1 MNGDAMFDLPF
12 FDDSHR
18 ALAAR
23 LLEFVSKEIAPR
35 AAEEEAGDVHQKT
48 LEFVRVLGQGGVL
61 RSLAPQVY
69 GGDRPTVQ
77 ARDLCLTRDLLAYHS
92 GLADVAFAMQGLGS
106 YPITLAGREEIKK
119 KFLPRVIDG
128 EAAATFALTEPE
140 AGSDVSAIR
149 SVARR
154 EGNGY
159 RVSGTKRFISNSPV
173 ADVLSLFVKTDPQAG
188 TRGLSA
194 FVLEKGAA
202 GLSIRPMDL
211 MAPHSIGEMFLTD
224 VPVPETHRLGEEGEG
239 FRVAMDTLALFR
251 TTVGAAA
258 VGMARRALDEALSYA
273 KGRVQFGRPI
283 AEFQGLQFYLADMAT
298 ELDAARLLVYRAA
311 WKIDQG
317 QSAAQ
322 ESSMAKLHAT
332 EVAQRV
338 IDKAL
343 QIHGGMGVV
352 KGVMVE
358 RLYREIRALRIY
370 EGSSE
375 IQRLILARGLLKGS
389 SS

>member
-1 MNGDAMFDLPF
+1 MNGDPVFQLPF

-23 LLEFVSKEIAPR
+23 LQEFVSKEIAPR
-35 AAEEEAGDVHQKT
+35 AGDEEAGDVHPKT
-48 LEFVRVLGQGGVL
+48 VEFVRLLGRGGVL
-61 RSLAPQVY
+61 RVLAPQAY
-69 GGDRPTVQ
+69 GGDRPSVQ
-77 ARDLCLTRDLLAYHS
+77 ATDLCLIRDLLAYHS

-106 YPITLAGREEIKK
+106 YPITLAGSEAIKK
-119 KFLPRVIDG
+119 KFLPRVIGG

-149 SVARR
+149 SVAKRD
-154 EGNGY
+154 GDGY
-159 RVSGTKRFISNSPV
+159 RVSGTKRFISNAPV
-173 ADVLSLFVKTDPQAG
+173 ADVLCLFAKTDPAAG
-188 TRGLSA
+188 AKGLSA
-194 FVLEKGAA
+194 FVLEKGAP
-202 GLSIRPMDL
+202 GLSVRPMDL
-211 MAPHSIGEMFLTD
+211 IAPHSIGEMSLTD
-224 VPVPETHRLGEEGEG
+224 VLIPEAHRLGKEGEG

-258 VGMARRALDEALSYA
+258 MGMARRALDEALSYA
-273 KGRVQFGRPI
+273 KSRVQFGRPI
-283 AEFQGLQFYLADMAT
+283 AEFQGLQFYLADMAV

-317 QSAAQ
+317 QAAGQ
-322 ESSMAKLHAT
+322 ESSMAKLYAT
-332 EVAQRV
+332 ESAQRI

-389 SS
+389 

>member
-1 MNGDAMFDLPF
+1 MSTAAFFDLPF

-23 LLEFVSKEIAPR
+23 LQEFVAREIAPR
-35 AAEEEAGDVHQKT
+35 AADEEAGDVNQKT
-48 LEFVRVLGQGGVL
+48 VEFVRLLARGGVL
-61 RSLAPQVY
+61 GMLAPRAY

-77 ARDLCLTRDLLAYHS
+77 ATDLCVARDLLAYHS
-92 GLADVAFAMQGLGS
+92 GLADVAFAMQGFGS
-106 YPITLAGREEIKK
+106 YPITLAGGEEIKK
-119 KFLPRVIDG
+119 KFLPRVIAG

-149 SVARR
+149 TVARLD
-154 EGNGY
+154 GDGY
-159 RVSGTKRFISNSPV
+159 HVSGIKRFISNSPV
-173 ADVLSLFVKTDPQAG
+173 ADVLILFAATDPTAAAK
-188 TRGLSA
+188 GLSA
-194 FVLEKGAA
+194 LVLEKGMK
-202 GLSIRPMDL
+202 GLSVRPMEL
-211 MAPHSIGEMFLTD
+211 IAPHSIGELILED
-224 VPVPETHRLGEEGEG
+224 VRVPESNRLGKEGDG

-251 TTVGAAA
+251 ATVGAAA
-258 VGMARRALDEALSYA
+258 VGMARRALDEALTYA
-273 KGRVQFGRPI
+273 KSRVQFGRPI

-311 WKIDQG
+311 WKFDRG
-317 QSAAQ
+317 EAAGQ

-332 EVAQRV
+332 EVAQKV

-389 SS
+389 

>member
-1 MNGDAMFDLPF
+1 MSINALFDLPF

-18 ALAAR
+18 ALSAR
-23 LLEFVSKEIAPR
+23 FGEFIAREIAPR
-35 AAEEEAGDVHQKT
+35 AVDEESGDVHQKT
-48 LEFVRVLGQGGVL
+48 LLFVRILGQGGVL
-61 RSLAPQVY
+61 RVLAPQTY

-77 ARDLCLTRDLLAYHS
+77 ARDLCLARDLLAYHS

-119 KFLPRVIDG
+119 KFLPRVLAG

-173 ADVLSLFVKTDPQAG
+173 ADLLSLFAKTDPDAG
-188 TRGLSA
+188 TKGLSA
-194 FVLEKGAA
+194 FVLEKGAP

-211 MAPHSIGEMFLTD
+211 MAPHSIGELVLEN
-224 VPVPETHRLGEEGEG
+224 VPVPEANRLGEEGEG

-258 VGMARRALDEALSYA
+258 VGMARRALDEALAYA
-273 KGRVQFGRPI
+273 RSRVQFGRPI

-298 ELDAARLLVYRAA
+298 ETDAARLLVYRAA
-311 WKIDQG
+311 WKLDRG
-317 QSAAQ
+317 EKAGQ
-322 ESSMAKLHAT
+322 ESSMAKLYAT

-338 IDKAL
+338 IDRAL

-358 RLYREIRALRIY
+358 RLYREVRALRIY

-389 SS
+389 

>member
-1 MNGDAMFDLPF
+1 MSGTAFFDLPF

-23 LLEFVSKEIAPR
+23 LQEFVAREIAPR
-35 AAEEEAGDVHQKT
+35 AADEEAGDVNQKT
-48 LEFVRVLGQGGVL
+48 LELVRLLARGGVL
-61 RSLAPQVY
+61 GMLAPSAY
-69 GGDRPTVQ
+69 GGDRPTVR
-77 ARDLCLTRDLLAYHS
+77 ATDLCLARDLLAYHS

-106 YPITLAGREEIKK
+106 YPITLAGGEEMKK
-119 KFLPRVIDG
+119 KFLPRVIAG

-140 AGSDVSAIR
+140 AGSDVSAICTL
-149 SVARR
+149 ARR
-154 EGNGY
+154 DGNGY
-159 RVSGTKRFISNSPV
+159 HVSGIKRFISNSPV
-173 ADVLSLFVKTDPQAG
+173 ADVLILFASTDPTAAAK
-188 TRGLSA
+188 GLSA
-194 FVLEKGAA
+194 FVLEKGMK
-202 GLSIRPMDL
+202 GLSVRPMEL
-211 MAPHSIGEMFLTD
+211 IAPHSIGELVLED
-224 VPVPETHRLGEEGEG
+224 VRVPESNRLGKEGEG

-251 TTVGAAA
+251 ATVGAAA
-258 VGMARRALDEALSYA
+258 VGMARRALDEAILYA
-273 KGRVQFGRPI
+273 KRRVQFGRPI

-311 WKIDQG
+311 WKFDRG
-317 QSAAQ
+317 EAAGQ

-343 QIHGGMGVV
+343 QIHGGLGVV

-389 SS
+389 

>member
-1 MNGDAMFDLPF
+1 MAGTPFFDLPF

-23 LLEFVSKEIAPR
+23 LQEFITREIAPR
-35 AAEEEAGDVHQKT
+35 AADEEAGDVNQKT
-48 LEFVRVLGQGGVL
+48 LEFVRLLARGGVL
-61 RSLAPQVY
+61 GMLVPQVY
-69 GGDRPTVQ
+69 GGDRPAVLAT
-77 ARDLCLTRDLLAYHS
+77 DLCVARDLLAYHS

-106 YPITLAGREEIKK
+106 YPITLAGGEEMKK

-128 EAAATFALTEPE
+128 GTAATFALTEPD

-149 SVARR
+149 TVARR
-154 EGNGY
+154 DGDGY
-159 RVSGTKRFISNSPV
+159 QVSGTKRFISNSPV
-173 ADVLSLFVKTDPQAG
+173 ADVLTLFASTDPAAAAK
-188 TRGLSA
+188 GLSA
-194 FVLEKGAA
+194 FVLEKGAR
-202 GLSIRPMDL
+202 GLSIRPMEL
-211 MAPHSIGEMFLTD
+211 IAPHSIGEL
-224 VPVPETHRLGEEGEG
+224 VLEAVRVPETNRLGKEGEG

-251 TTVGAAA
+251 ATVGAAA
-258 VGMARRALDEALSYA
+258 VGMARRALDEALAYA
-273 KGRVQFGRPI
+273 KSRVQFGRPI

-311 WKIDQG
+311 WKFDRG
-317 QSAAQ
+317 EAAGQ

-352 KGVMVE
+352 KGVIVE

-389 SS
+389 

>member
-1 MNGDAMFDLPF
+1 MSGDAIFDLPF

-23 LLEFVSKEIAPR
+23 LHDFVSREIAPL
-35 AAEEEAGDVHQKT
+35 AADEETGDVHQKT
-48 LEFVRVLGQGGVL
+48 REFVRVLGRGGVL
-61 RSLAPQVY
+61 KVLVPETY
-69 GGDRPTVQ
+69 GGERATVQ
-77 ARDLCLTRDLLAYHS
+77 ARDLSLTRDLLAYDS

-106 YPITLAGREEIKK
+106 YPITLAGGEEIKK
-119 KFLPRVIDG
+119 RVLPQVIAG

-154 EGNGY
+154 AGEGY
-159 RVSGTKRFISNSPV
+159 RVNGDKRFISNAPV
-173 ADVLSLFVKTDPQAG
+173 ADVLCLFAKTDPDAG
-188 TRGLSA
+188 TKGLSA
-194 FVLEKGAA
+194 FVLEKGAS

-211 MAPHSIGEMFLTD
+211 IAPHSIGELHLED
-224 VPVPETHRLGEEGEG
+224 VPVTKANRLGKEGDG
-239 FRVAMDTLALFR
+239 FRIAMDTLALFR

-258 VGMARRALDEALSYA
+258 IGMARRALDEALSYA

-311 WKIDQG
+311 WKIDRG
-317 QSAAQ
+317 QAAGQ
-322 ESSMAKLHAT
+322 ESSMAKLYAT

-389 SS
+389 

>member
-1 MNGDAMFDLPF
+1 MNGDAMFDLPL

-23 LLEFVSKEIAPR
+23 LQEFVSKEIAPR
-35 AAEEEAGDVHQKT
+35 AVDEEAGDVHQKT
-48 LEFVRVLGQGGVL
+48 LEFVRLLGRGGVL
-61 RSLAPQVY
+61 RTLTPKAY
-69 GGDRPTVQ
+69 GGERPKVQ

-106 YPITLAGREEIKK
+106 YPITLAGSEEIKK

-140 AGSDVSAIR
+140 AGSDVGAIR
-149 SVARR
+149 SVAKRD
-154 EGNGY
+154 GDGY
-159 RVSGTKRFISNSPV
+159 RVSGTKRFISNAPV
-173 ADVLSLFVKTDPQAG
+173 ADVLCLFAKTDPEAG
-188 TRGLSA
+188 AKGLSA
-194 FVLEKGAA
+194 FVLEKGAR
-202 GLSIRPMDL
+202 GLSVRPMEL
-211 MAPHSIGEMFLTD
+211 IAPHSIGELALD
-224 VPVPETHRLGEEGEG
+224 GVPVPEEHRLGKEGEG
-239 FRVAMDTLALFR
+239 FRIAMDTLALFR

-283 AEFQGLQFYLADMAT
+283 SEFQGLQFYLADMAT

-317 QSAAQ
+317 QAAGQ
-322 ESSMAKLHAT
+322 ESSMAKLYAT
-332 EVAQRV
+332 ESAQRI

-375 IQRLILARGLLKGS
+375 IQRLVLARGLLKP
-389 SS
+389 

>member
-1 MNGDAMFDLPF
+1 MSGDALFDLPF

-18 ALAAR
+18 SLAGR
-23 LLEFVSKEIAPR
+23 LQDFVSREIAPL
-35 AAEEEAGDVHQKT
+35 AVDEEAGDVHEKT
-48 LEFVRVLGQGGVL
+48 LLFVRVLGRGGVL
-61 RSLAPQVY
+61 RVLAPEAL
-69 GGDRPTVQ
+69 GGERATVQ
-77 ARDLCLTRDLLAYHS
+77 ARDLCVTRDLLAYHS

-106 YPITLAGREEIKK
+106 YPITLAGGEELRKK
-119 KFLPRVIDG
+119 VLPRVIEG

-154 EGNGY
+154 DGDGY
-159 RVSGTKRFISNSPV
+159 RVSGTKRFISNAPV
-173 ADVLSLFVKTDPQAG
+173 ADVLCLFAKTDPDAG
-188 TRGLSA
+188 SKGLSA
-194 FVLEKGAA
+194 FVLEKGAR
-202 GLSIRPMDL
+202 GLSVRPMEL
-211 MAPHSIGEMFLTD
+211 IAPHSIGELHLED
-224 VPVPETHRLGEEGEG
+224 VPVPEANRLGNEGEG
-239 FRVAMDTLALFR
+239 FRIAMDTLALFR

-258 VGMARRALDEALSYA
+258 VGMARRALDEALRYA

-311 WKIDQG
+311 WKIDRG
-317 QSAAQ
+317 QAAGQ
-322 ESSMAKLHAT
+322 ESSMAKLYAT

-389 SS
+389 